1 MQHNKE
7 KYKYVKKMI
16 DKDLVNYLTTFSL
29 NTKKNTK
36 EWMGDEQVPQSHSA
50 HPKDEIIYK
59 HLLHFLHPRME
70 EETGLKLQTSYCYN
84 RIYLPGAVLNK
95 HKDRTVCE
103 ISASITLDYYYK
115 DDTYKWPLC
124 MGDKPFVIKKGDGII
139 YKGAN
144 INHWR
149 PVFIQELPSWHHQV
163 FVFYVDKN
171 GPFKDLKEEINDDAV
186 DLNKEFQDKYINYN

>member
-84 RIYLPGAVLNK
+84 RIYFPGSELKK
-95 HKDRTVCE
+95 HIDRPACE
-103 ISASITLDYYYK
+103 ISISLTLNFSYADEKYR
-115 DDTYKWPLC
+115 WPLC
-124 MGDKPFVIKKGDGII
+124 MGDTPIVIESGDGLI
-139 YKGAN
+139 YKGCE
-144 INHWR
+144 IEHWR
-149 PVFIQELPSWHHQV
+149 PIFTQPTPSYHHQA
-163 FVFYVDKN
+163 FLHYVDKN
-171 GPFKDLKEEINDDAV
+171 GPYKDLKEEIY
-186 DLNKEFQDKYINYN
+186 E

>member
-1 MQHNKE
+1 MINDF
-7 KYKYVKKMI
+7 KYI
-16 DKDLVNYLTTFSL
+16 ENFIGKDLSSYLSSWSL
-29 NTKKNTK
+29 NTPDYI
-36 EWMGDEQVPQSHSA
+36 GDQQVPMSHFSHS
-50 HPKDEIIYK
+50 KDAPIYH
-59 HLLHFLHPRME
+59 HLLWHLLPRMNQ
-70 EETGLKLQTSYCYN
+70 ETGLDLKPIFCYN

-103 ISASITLDYYYK
+103 ISASIPLDYYYI